1 MCTKKDSPD
10 LNYFTVIL
18 ERIGHLQ
25 TVNNQLLNIE
35 ISNDGIILC
44 FQFIKWTIIINTKSR
59 KIIWKWTIT
68 INTKRVETIDMKDN
82 INDKN
87 QKMLKLTIITQ
98 EDDRQISLSIY
109 LHRGSD

>member
-1 MCTKKDSPD
+1 
-10 LNYFTVIL
+10 
-18 ERIGHLQ
+18 
-25 TVNNQLLNIE
+25 
-35 ISNDGIILC
+35 
-44 FQFIKWTIIINTKSR
+44 
-59 KIIWKWTIT
+59 
-68 INTKRVETIDMKDN
+68 MKDN